1 MENDHECHK
10 LDYGWVWH
18 KPTWATYGGAA
29 MRAADPAARSSSP
42 HLAAQYWGAVSLF
55 GEVASDLGCCDHV
68 TNTVEPSIGKPRSSV
83 VHKFIHQ
90 DIAIDNGE

>member
-18 KPTWATYGGAA
+18 KLTWATYGGAA
-29 MRAADPAARSSSP
+29 MR
-42 HLAAQYWGAVSLF
+42 
-55 GEVASDLGCCDHV
+55 
-68 TNTVEPSIGKPRSSV
+68 SV

>member
-29 MRAADPAARSSSP
+29 MCAADPAARSSSP
-42 HLAAQYWGAVSLF
+42 HLAAQYWGGAIHKWGVNIL
-55 GEVASDLGCCDHV
+55 
-68 TNTVEPSIGKPRSSV
+68 SIREGIGPPLLSSQP
-83 VHKFIHQ
+83 KKLNFS
-90 DIAIDNGE
+90 